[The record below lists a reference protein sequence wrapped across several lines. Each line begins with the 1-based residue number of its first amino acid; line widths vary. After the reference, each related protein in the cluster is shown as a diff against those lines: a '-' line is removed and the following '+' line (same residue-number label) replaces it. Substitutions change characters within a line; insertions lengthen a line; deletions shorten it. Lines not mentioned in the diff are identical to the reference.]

1 MPTKLSVCTAGEET
15 RRDTGL
21 AIDLLNG
28 DEIANKPKELEF
40 GVNVSLV
47 ENITIDSEW
56 LDRFS

>member
-1 MPTKLSVCTAGEET
+1 MV
-15 RRDTGL
+15 
-21 AIDLLNG
+21 IDLLNG

-56 LDRFS
+56 FDRFS